1 MRMAALALP
10 LLLAFGCATPTGPA
24 VPPAARSELAP
35 TGKLRV
41 GLLAANPLFVTQ
53 NTAPGVLSGVAV
65 DIGREL
71 AKRLDVPM
79 EPIRYPTVAA
89 MVEAAGKGEWDVA
102 LLAIDPERAAFMNFT
117 AAYLYGENTFLV
129 PAGST
134 ARTIEDLDRPGKTVA
149 TLAKSVQ
156 EVWLRKNLKN
166 ATLVSASGPPSA
178 FELLREGKV
187 DAVGSGAQLL
197 ADGAKSLP
205 GSRLLAGSYVDSPIG
220 LAVARGRP
228 AGLAYA
234 HEFIEEMKASGALR
248 ESLSKSGLSG
258 ARVAPAGVK

>member
-1 MRMAALALP
+1 MRITALAL

-79 EPIRYPTVAA
+79 EPIRYTTVAA
-89 MVEAAGKGEWDVA
+89 LVEGANKSEWDVA
-102 LLAIDPERAAFMNFT
+102 MLGIDPERAAFMNFT
-117 AAYLYGENTFLV
+117 AAYLYGENTFVV
-129 PAGST
+129 PASSS

-156 EVWLRKNLKN
+156 EAWLRKNLKN
-166 ATLVSASGPPSA
+166 ATLVSASGPPTA

-187 DAVGSGAQLL
+187 DAVASGAQLL
-197 ADGAKSLP
+197 ADGAKGIP
-205 GSRLLAGSYVDSPIG
+205 GSRLLPGSYVDTPIG
-220 LAVARGRP
+220 MAVARGRP

-234 HEFIEEMKASGALR
+234 HEFIEEMKSAGVVR
-248 ESLSKSGLSG
+248 ESLARTGLSG
-258 ARVAPAGVK
+258 ARVAPAGAK